1 MHSCSAEQR
10 LCLRILLEP
19 VERLTVIIKIVH
31 FLMRLGPKQSIE
43 MPKLSIEICKLIN
56 LLIKQ
61 SRLHVTP
68 VSLIY
73 TGAMKTIHE

>member
-1 MHSCSAEQR
+1 
-10 LCLRILLEP
+10 
-19 VERLTVIIKIVH
+19 
-31 FLMRLGPKQSIE
+31 MRLRPKQSIE
-43 MPKLSIEICKLIN
+43 MPKQSIEICKHIN

-73 TGAMKTIHE
+73 TGAMKTIRE